1 MHRKEIVNQEYQ
13 RHHHENDRRQER
25 NDGRAKAGKQKLS
38 HIRREVTRMLARVRR
53 ERLEGVILTQPI
65 SDILGSA
72 GKVGFHIVR
81 GNIPPW

>member
-38 HIRREVTRMLARVRR
+38 HIGREVRRMLAKGEKGEASRR
-53 ERLEGVILTQPI
+53 CH
-65 SDILGSA
+65 SDTANL
-72 GKVGFHIVR
+72 
-81 GNIPPW
+81 